1 MSYTSKQSRQ
11 EPTQKSANTIIAPTF
26 SDQRASTAVQLKQ
39 QQIMH
44 SAHSPNVIQQLS
56 AQEDE
61 PLQGKF
67 ENEAP
72 AQLRDTPAEIPNNT
86 GLPDNLKSG
95 IENLS
100 GYSMDDVKVHF
111 NSDKPAQLN
120 AHAYA
125 QGTDIHVAP
134 GQEQHLPHEV
144 WHVVQQKQGRVQATM
159 QMKSGVPL
167 NDDAGLE
174 HEADVMGAKAI
185 LMSDTSSAIGQCKSV
200 ATNAA
205 NNCVQA
211 SSVNTVTAN
220 YTYDN
225 DTKTETVGRSMVAN
239 LDPGAPINGSAP
251 GDGEQ
256 AGLMGYLKDTKN
268 FRSMKRGHLMNGQLG
283 GPGIAANMFP
293 ITSKANTHHQL
304 HVENYIKQAIANN
317 VGVLYKVDVNSN
329 YNADSSDSAAADFMC
344 KSWIIDSN
352 KVMDLTQPEPFTEMV
367 IASRPAAGSSGD
379 GGAVEVVNPKMR
391 FLTRNLPD
399 GWGEK
404 KKGLQE
410 WDDNLPGHFSTKKG
424 NF

>member
-1 MSYTSKQSRQ
+1 MSYTRKQSARDS
-11 EPTQKSANTIIAPTF
+11 EPTQRIANTAMASTF

-39 QQIMH
+39 QNMMR
-44 SAHSPNVIQQLS
+44 AAYSPNVIHQS
-56 AQEDE
+56 STV
-61 PLQGKF
+61 
-67 ENEAP
+67 EAP
-72 AQLRDTPAEIPNNT
+72 AQLQEAPTAKSNNT

-111 NSDKPAQLN
+111 NSNKPAQLN

-134 GQEQHLPHEV
+134 GQEQHLPHEA
-144 WHVVQQKQGRVQATM
+144 WHVVQQKQGRVQPTM
-159 QMKSGVPL
+159 QMKAGVPV

-174 HEADVMGAKAI
+174 HEADVMGQKAI
-185 LMSDTSSAIGQCKSV
+185 SEVNAGSTISQRKSV
-200 ATNAA
+200 ATKVA

-211 SSVNTVTAN
+211 SSVNTTTAN

-225 DTKTETVGRSMVAN
+225 GTKTETVGRSMEAR
-239 LDPGAPINGSAP
+239 LDPGSPINGSAP
-251 GDGEQ
+251 GDAEQ
-256 AGLMGYLKDTKN
+256 TGLMGYLKNTKD

-283 GPGIAANMFP
+283 GPGIAANLFP

-329 YNADSSDSAAADFMC
+329 YNADSSDSAAAVFKC
-344 KSWIIDSN
+344 NSWVVDS
-352 KVMDLTQPEPFTEMV
+352 KGVMDLTQPEPFTTLT
-367 IASRPAAGSSGD
+367 IASQPAAGSSGD
-379 GGAVEVVNPKMR
+379 GGAVEEVNPKMR
-391 FLTRNLPD
+391 FLTKNLPN

-404 KKGLQE
+404 RKGLQE
-410 WDDNLPGHFSTKKG
+410 WDGNLPGHFSTQKG